1 MSGTREIAGDP
12 LAAGGE
18 GQGAC
23 ARLWTR
29 RGLLGA
35 GALAVL
41 GWWAGGPGGTTGGSS
56 AGPRIRLVALR
67 RASLYA
73 AHDRAG

>member
-1 MSGTREIAGDP
+1 MAGVRHPSGR
-12 LAAGGE
+12 E
-18 GQGAC
+18 GQGPS

-35 GALAVL
+35 GVLAVL
-41 GWWAGGPGGTTGGSS
+41 GWWAGAAGGSAGS
-56 AGPRIRLVALR
+56 AAGGPRIRVVALR

>member
-1 MSGTREIAGDP
+1 MNGPDGRASQRTAG
-12 LAAGGE
+12 GGE
-18 GQGAC
+18 GQGPS
-23 ARLWTR
+23 ARIWTR

-35 GALAVL
+35 GVLAML
-41 GWWAGGPGGTTGGSS
+41 AGWIGPRDGKAGVPS
-56 AGPRIRLVALR
+56 AGPRIRVVALR

>member
-1 MSGTREIAGDP
+1 MNGADGRASERTAD
-12 LAAGGE
+12 GGE
-18 GQGAC
+18 GQGPS

-35 GALAVL
+35 GVLAML
-41 GWWAGGPGGTTGGSS
+41 GWWAGAAGGSAGS
-56 AGPRIRLVALR
+56 AAGGPRIRVVALR
-67 RASLYA
+67 RAALYA